1 MKNKMVI
8 TCAVLISMFFGQ
20 QAMAQGVAQHMSQSV
35 AHSAQAV
42 GHGVVGSAKLTSAAV
57 AVPLVAVGA
66 VGAVSSKAGNSL
78 MEEANKPI
86 GAPLE
91 ITDEALT
98 VGPSPDQAIH

>member
-1 MKNKMVI
+1 MCSTHLN
-8 TCAVLISMFFGQ
+8 VLWSAGHGSGRSP
-20 QAMAQGVAQHMSQSV
+20 AYEPVCC
-35 AHSAQAV
+35 HSAQAV